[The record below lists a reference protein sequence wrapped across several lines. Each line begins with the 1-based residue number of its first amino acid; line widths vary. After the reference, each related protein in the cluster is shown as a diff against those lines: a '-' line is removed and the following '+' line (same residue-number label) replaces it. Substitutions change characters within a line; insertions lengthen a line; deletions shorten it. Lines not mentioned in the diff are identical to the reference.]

1 MGLATAPIS
10 SEKDNMAT
18 KATGS
23 ELGMNKPPKPP
34 KGYVV
39 SDGVCDG
46 ELYEAS
52 MDAKLASP
60 DSMITG
66 AEIGEPT
73 NQPGDPWGP
82 GKSGQPDGGD
92 ESGSVVD
99 KKVGG
104 MSKSSPSKMMP
115 GANEKL

>member
-1 MGLATAPIS
+1 
-10 SEKDNMAT
+10 MAT

-23 ELGMNKPPKPP
+23 ELGMDKPPKKP

-46 ELYEAS
+46 ELFEAS

-73 NQPGDPWGP
+73 NQPGNPWGP
-82 GKSGQPDGGD
+82 GMSDGGEAD
-92 ESGSVVD
+92 RIMGSKD
-99 KKVGG
+99 KGG
-104 MSKSSPSKMMP
+104 KSSPSKMMP

>member
-1 MGLATAPIS
+1 
-10 SEKDNMAT
+10 MAG
-18 KATGS
+18 KATDS
-23 ELGMNKPPKPP
+23 ELGTNKPPKPP

-46 ELYEAS
+46 ETFEAS
-52 MDAKLASP
+52 MSPKMMSP
-60 DSMITG
+60 DEYITG

-73 NQPGDPWGP
+73 NMPGNPWGP
-82 GKSGQPDGGD
+82 GKAGQPDGGD

-104 MSKSSPSKMMP
+104 GGKSSPSKSI
-115 GANEKL
+115 GGTEKL